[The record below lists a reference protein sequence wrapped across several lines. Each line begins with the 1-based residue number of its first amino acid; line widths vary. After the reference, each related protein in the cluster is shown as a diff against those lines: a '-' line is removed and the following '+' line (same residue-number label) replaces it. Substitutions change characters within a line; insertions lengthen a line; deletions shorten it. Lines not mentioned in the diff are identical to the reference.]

1 MAPSWTDRVRSIGEN
16 LLTLEV
22 NTVISTDL
30 SAQKMPEVPL
40 ALHSLVQIYGDYLAN
55 CGFAVTADLLTSSSE
70 RVNGEETA
78 GTNDGA
84 RKLLQRLQSWHPLA
98 RCWTDA
104 EAKADLPGIPDS
116 MIDRSEPAP
125 ELTNGAETFEALQ
138 WAAWAAVQTVRALQ
152 ASTAPR
158 RRLPGAAD
166 ADILSRIYANCRQ
179 LKEAALRLEQQNP
192 GAGAAPRWLGI
203 RIAWPG
209 QKTGQPGSKERIRLL
224 VRRDVTDP
232 DAKTRPRLFG
242 ATIEETAKALFTH
255 PRPIFAVDP
264 DVTMLIRKAWDLGVE
279 RVCLQTVL
287 QVDGDL
293 TQIVTPLDD
302 GQKDFLTELH
312 KQAAKD
318 AVAQWRSFFDV
329 VQQLAGTVGRI
340 VFKT

>member
-1 MAPSWTDRVRSIGEN
+1 MPPSWPDRVRTIAEN

-22 NTVISTDL
+22 NTVVSNDL

-40 ALHSLVQIYGDYLAN
+40 ALHSLVQVYGDYLAN
-55 CGFAVTADLLTSSSE
+55 RGFAVTVDLLARASE
-70 RVNGEETA
+70 RVNGEDEA

-84 RKLLQRLQSWHPLA
+84 RKLLAMLQSWHPKA
-98 RCWTDA
+98 RRWTDA
-104 EAKADLPGIPDS
+104 EVKADLPGIPDS
-116 MIDRSEPAP
+116 MIDYSAPAA

-138 WAAWAAVQTVRALQ
+138 WAAWAAMQTLRASQ
-152 ASTAPR
+152 AANGRAS
-158 RRLPGAAD
+158 D

-192 GAGAAPRWLGI
+192 AAAPPSLAARMGLGG
-203 RIAWPG
+203 AKPA
-209 QKTGQPGSKERIRLL
+209 QPNSRTRIRSL
-224 VRRDVTDP
+224 VRRDVADP
-232 DAKTRPRLFG
+232 AAKTRPRLFG
-242 ATIEETAKALFTH
+242 ATIEETARALFMH
-255 PRPIFAVDP
+255 PRPVFSVDP

-293 TQIVTPLDD
+293 TQIVAPLDD

-318 AVAQWRSFFDV
+318 AVTQWRSFFDV
-329 VQQLAGTVGRI
+329 VEQLAGTVGSV
-340 VFKT
+340 VFRT